1 MCANVMIACASKH
14 FLICLCGNNRLL
26 FSFGE
31 SLKTFPLFLITE
43 IAIMIMQNLDQ
54 FMFNQPRNE
63 LSKYS
68 ESENDQALR
77 FHEIER
83 PFGFGIT
90 IMDNDFTY
98 STLLPFVELLMMR
111 LRRGVPTKD
120 QIVELFNRS
129 ATGIYWVAQNQL
141 QYETEWDA
149 ASYLR
154 DPNVYMGEE
163 LNQKFET
170 VDSWANG
177 DMVVFYLP
185 EYLPPQLF
193 IV

>member
-1 MCANVMIACASKH
+1 
-14 FLICLCGNNRLL
+14 
-26 FSFGE
+26 
-31 SLKTFPLFLITE
+31 
-43 IAIMIMQNLDQ
+43 MQNLDQ
-54 FMFNQPRNE
+54 FMFNQPFNE

-68 ESENDQALR
+68 ESENDLAER
-77 FHEIER
+77 FHKLER

-154 DPNVYMGEE
+154 DPKVYMGEE